1 MTDRQ
6 VFSQIITMEGET
18 CRLHVREFLCYVQ
31 LGHTSTESDT
41 QELVVDQ
48 NTLLGRLEPK
58 N

>member
-1 MTDRQ
+1 
-6 VFSQIITMEGET
+6 MEGET